1 MFGRRTLTWMVEKK
15 VEKVDE
21 VDKKVKD
28 MEEVE
33 KVEKES
39 KMEKVSTTADEVVS
53 VLQKEIRR
61 GSQDALTWGLVL
73 YENGYAGAAFN
84 RLRVI
89 AMEDAA
95 VKIRLPVVVD
105 ALFDEFKSAM
115 KKNNIKKLTETKSC
129 EECKTALLKAI
140 QLLVSSPK
148 TRCLNHALA
157 LARKTLVDDSKVYT
171 AKGALDEFNAKIA
184 LGDFEST
191 LVAALRVMIWDDKE
205 CTFGMWKT
213 MKEMTNFDPLLYTL
227 QKWKSVNESLSIAQA
242 LVLVLRG
249 KTNQLTYLSGF
260 DVAKIDVTS
269 LVVGQIPPFL
279 PEVPDYAVDKH
290 TSRGKKMG
298 RGVAHFYT
306 VGALVNNEPFADPW
320 VQRARAW
327 YEEIEKGSLGAK
339 VKAKSKSIIKELL
352 RRWKLV
358 LGVVDPPKS
367 LKSVSRPKTLK
378 SVSQSKDSKRKK
390 ESSEDS
396 DATESESDEED
407 GVTTKEKGLTT
418 KEKSLKTKKVKKFAV
433 PVSLRKEN
441 FPGQNVEEVKN
452 SPFGDLQDGVLT
464 QIPCA
469 SKPPAMVG
477 LWTMPDDVWSGRRVF
492 LKGPESRERALTQQW
507 FNCIKTKFAEIRPI
521 ETRVLKWND
530 KYYILMEDLSHG
542 WTTKPAKKKD
552 RVTKQDNDIT
562 IIKSGEDVDASKI
575 MQEYLR
581 LTKFEDVSES
591 MVKQYLA
598 ILMMR
603 QVLGSSDTC
612 NRNILQRGDQLW
624 SVDECVSGK
633 PLMVLIAHITKS
645 LKDQLS
651 KWFVAHRQWCLDLL
665 QTWQSVPLAP
675 YLHRDITDRFD
686 YVRQKVNAF

>member
-1 MFGRRTLTWMVEKK
+1 MFGHRELTWMVN
-15 VEKVDE
+15 VEKDGQDVSD
-21 VDKKVKD
+21 
-28 MEEVE
+28 
-33 KVEKES
+33 
-39 KMEKVSTTADEVVS
+39 KVSTTADEVIS

-61 GSQDALTWGLVL
+61 CSRDALAWGLVL
-73 YENGYAGAAFN
+73 HENGYANAAFN

-89 AMEDAA
+89 AMEDTA
-95 VKIRLPVVVD
+95 VKIRLPMAID
-105 ALFDEFKSAM
+105 ALYDQFKSAM
-115 KKNNIKKLTETKSC
+115 KKNGLKKLTETKSC
-129 EECKTALLKAI
+129 DECKEALLQAI
-140 QLLVSSPK
+140 MLLVSSPK

-157 LARKTLVDDSKVYT
+157 LARKTLVEDVAVYT
-171 AKGALDEFNAKIA
+171 PKGALDEFNAKIA

-242 LVLVLRG
+242 LVLVLRD
-249 KTNQLTYLSGF
+249 KNPILAGF
-260 DVAKIDVTS
+260 DVAKIDTTS
-269 LVVGQIPPFL
+269 SLAFQPLPPFL
-279 PEVPDYAVDKH
+279 PQVPDYAIDKH
-290 TSRGKKMG
+290 TARGKKMG

-327 YEEIEKGSLGAK
+327 YEEIERGSLGSK

-352 RRWKLV
+352 RRWSLA
-358 LGVVDPPKS
+358 LGLADPT
-367 LKSVSRPKTLK
+367 KTI
-378 SVSQSKDSKRKK
+378 SKKTTISKKMTITKKTTTKKTTKRKAADEDAET
-390 ESSEDS
+390 ESDS
-396 DATESESDEED
+396 ESESDSD
-407 GVTTKEKGLTT
+407 DDQ
-418 KEKSLKTKKVKKFAV
+418 KSQKQKTQKQKTLKKKTKKFAV

-441 FPGQNVEEVKN
+441 FPGQNVEELKD
-452 SPFGDLQDGVLT
+452 SPFDYLQDGVLT

-477 LWTMPDDVWSGRRVF
+477 LWTLSSDAWSGRRVF

-507 FNCIKTKFAEIRPI
+507 FNCIKAQMAEIRPI
-521 ETRVLKWND
+521 ETRVLRWND
-530 KYYILMEDLSHG
+530 KYYILMEDLSCG
-542 WTTKPAKKKD
+542 WTTQPAKKKD
-552 RVTKQDNDIT
+552 RVTKQDTSIT
-562 IIKSGEDVDASKI
+562 IIKSGSDFDASKI

-581 LTKFEDVSES
+581 LLTKFDDVPES

-612 NRNILQRGDQLW
+612 NRNILQCGDRLW

-645 LKDQLS
+645 LKDQLA
-651 KWFVAHRQWCLDLL
+651 KWFVVHRQWCLDLL
-665 QTWQSVPLAP
+665 QTWQAVHLAP

-686 YVRQKVNAF
+686 YVRQKVNEF

>member
-1 MFGRRTLTWMVEKK
+1 MFGHRILKWK
-15 VEKVDE
+15 VQDVDAITGA
-21 VDKKVKD
+21 KT
-28 MEEVE
+28 
-33 KVEKES
+33 EKE
-39 KMEKVSTTADEVVS
+39 VSTTADEVVS

-61 GSQDALTWGLVL
+61 GSRDALIWGTVL
-73 YENGYAGAAFN
+73 HENGYANAAFN

-105 ALFDEFKSAM
+105 ALYDEFKSAM
-115 KKNNIKKLTETKSC
+115 KKNGIKKLTETKSC

-157 LARKTLVDDSKVYT
+157 LARKTLIDEVTVLD
-171 AKGALDEFNAKIA
+171 AKGALNEFNAKIA

-191 LVAALRVMIWDDKE
+191 LVAALRVMIWDNKE

-213 MKEMTNFDPLLYTL
+213 MKEMINFDPLLYTL
-227 QKWKSVNESLSIAQA
+227 QKWKNVNESLSIAQA
-242 LVLVLRG
+242 LVLVLRSKVQIDG
-249 KTNQLTYLSGF
+249 NDANPHFLSGF
-260 DVAKIDVTS
+260 DVQKMDAS
-269 LVVGQIPPFL
+269 PLVVGQIPPFL
-279 PEVPDYAVDKH
+279 AQVPDYAIDKH
-290 TSRGKKMG
+290 TSCGKKMG

-320 VQRARAW
+320 VDRARAW

-367 LKSVSRPKTLK
+367 
-378 SVSQSKDSKRKK
+378 VSQSNPSKRKK
-390 ESSEDS
+390 DSKKEDEEDEEDS
-396 DATESESDEED
+396 DATESDDEEED
-407 GVTTKEKGLTT
+407 TEKHMQKHTQKSKTTTTKQT
-418 KEKSLKTKKVKKFAV
+418 KKFAV
-433 PVSLRKEN
+433 PVSLRKEG
-441 FPGQNVEEVKN
+441 FPGQSIEEFKN
-452 SPFGDLQDGVLT
+452 SPFDNLKDGVLT

-469 SKPPAMVG
+469 AKPPAMVG
-477 LWTMPDDVWSGRRVF
+477 VWTLPEDAWSGRRVF

-507 FNCIKTKFAEIRPI
+507 FNCIKAKLDGIRPI
-521 ETRVLKWND
+521 ETRVLCFND

-542 WTTKPAKKKD
+542 WTTQSAMKKE
-552 RVTKQDNDIT
+552 TPIT
-562 IIKSGEDVDASKI
+562 IIKSGTAHDDSRI
-575 MQEYLR
+575 MQEFLR
-581 LTKFEDVSES
+581 TVHWSDIPES
-591 MVKQYLA
+591 MVKDYLA

-603 QVLGSSDTC
+603 QLLGSSDTC

-633 PLMVLIAHITKS
+633 PLTVLIAHITKS

-651 KWFVAHRQWCLDLL
+651 QWFVKHRQWCLDLL
-665 QTWQSVPLAP
+665 QTWKNVQLTP
-675 YLHRDITDRFD
+675 YLHRDIADRFAH
-686 YVRQKVNAF
+686 VEQKVNEF

>member
-1 MFGRRTLTWMVEKK
+1 MFGHRELTWTV
-15 VEKVDE
+15 
-21 VDKKVKD
+21 
-28 MEEVE
+28 EVE
-33 KVEKES
+33 KDG
-39 KMEKVSTTADEVVS
+39 KMVSEKVSTTADEVVS

-61 GSQDALTWGLVL
+61 GSQEALTWGLVL
-73 YENGYAGAAFN
+73 YENGYANAAFN

-105 ALFDEFKSAM
+105 ALYDEFKSAM

-140 QLLVSSPK
+140 QLLVLSPK

-157 LARKTLVDDSKVYT
+157 LARKTLVDDVKVYT
-171 AKGALDEFNAKIA
+171 PKGALDEFNAKIA

-260 DVAKIDVTS
+260 DVDKIDTTS

-279 PEVPDYAVDKH
+279 PEVPDYAIDKH

-298 RGVAHFYT
+298 RGVAHFYR

-320 VQRARAW
+320 VQCARAW

-367 LKSVSRPKTLK
+367 LKSVS
-378 SVSQSKDSKRKK
+378 QSKVSKRKK

-396 DATESESDEED
+396 DTTESESDEED
-407 GVTTKEKGLTT
+407 GVTTTKEKGLTT
-418 KEKSLKTKKVKKFAV
+418 KEKGVKTKKVKKFAV

-441 FPGQNVEEVKN
+441 FPGQIIEEVKN

-477 LWTMPDDVWSGRRVF
+477 LWTMPGDIWSGRRVF
-492 LKGPESRERALTQQW
+492 IKGPESRERALTQQW
-507 FNCIKTKFAEIRPI
+507 FNCIKAKLAEIRPI

-542 WTTKPAKKKD
+542 WTTQPAKKKD
-552 RVTKQDNDIT
+552 QDIT
-562 IIKSGEDVDASKI
+562 IIKSGDEFNASKI
-575 MQEYLR
+575 MQEYLH
-581 LTKFEDVSES
+581 LTKFENVSES

-612 NRNILQRGDQLW
+612 NRNVLQRGDRLW

-633 PLMVLIAHITKS
+633 PLTVLIAHITKS

-651 KWFVAHRQWCLDLL
+651 KWFVVHRRWCLDLL

-686 YVRQKVNAF
+686 YVRQKVNEF